1 MEEPKYPSI
10 DEWVNKLW
18 YIYAMQYYSAIKMNT
33 FESVVM
39 KWMNLEPL
47 IQSDVKSERYKQTL
61 YINTYIWNVEKHY

>member
-61 YINTYIWNVEKHY
+61 YINTYTWNVEKHC